1 MGTNGAGDSYVGD
14 SWRHCRRA
22 CQLQNVAKLVLTL
35 PVSLCSIAD
44 ALSQLRQSTNFDL
57 NFERRSDPLIESV
70 CGTRIQCVRGALRK
84 SSDSGRSFL
93 HYLSIS
99 WH

>member
-22 CQLQNVAKLVLTL
+22 CQLQNIAKLVPTL

-57 NFERRSDPLIESV
+57 HFERRSDPLIELV
-70 CGTRIQCVRGALRK
+70 CDICLQCVRCALPKIFGFRK
-84 SSDSGRSFL
+84 ILFAFFVDKL
-93 HYLSIS
+93 P
-99 WH
+99 